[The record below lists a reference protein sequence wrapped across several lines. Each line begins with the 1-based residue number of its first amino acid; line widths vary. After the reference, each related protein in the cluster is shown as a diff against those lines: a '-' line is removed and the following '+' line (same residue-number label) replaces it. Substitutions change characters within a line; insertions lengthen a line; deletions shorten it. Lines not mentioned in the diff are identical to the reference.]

1 MESVRYCDGKKGMD
15 FKRFFEIFKNRILKA
30 EEVLDSPTEGLVFKP
45 CPAKIVKN
53 ALYFRHQ
60 CYEKYGR
67 NSTE

>member
-1 MESVRYCDGKKGMD
+1 VTERKEWISKD
-15 FKRFFEIFKNRILKA
+15 FLKYLRTGYLRRSSI
-30 EEVLDSPTEGLVFKP
+30 VIPTEGLVFKP